1 MARNDIVP
9 LSAPL
14 LLLIGETYDVIRQ
27 VLRLTFKIKW
37 VVETDYGVMNLLYCE

>member
-14 LLLIGETYDVIRQ
+14 LLLLAETYDVIRQ
-27 VLRLTFKIKW
+27 VLRLTFKSKW
-37 VVETDYGVMNLLYCE
+37 VVETDYDVRNLLYCE